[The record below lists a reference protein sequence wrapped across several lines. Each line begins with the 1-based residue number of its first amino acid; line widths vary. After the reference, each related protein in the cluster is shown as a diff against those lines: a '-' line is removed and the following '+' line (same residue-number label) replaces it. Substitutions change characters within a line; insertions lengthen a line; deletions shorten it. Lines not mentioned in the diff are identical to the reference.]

1 MRTNIELDDALMAE
15 AMGMSGLSTKKAMVQ
30 RALEEYVRIRRQRDA
45 IDALSGM
52 GWEGDLDKMRN
63 DWSPSVD
70 WGLEDSK

>member
-1 MRTNIELDDALMAE
+1 MRTNTELDDELIAE
-15 AMGMSGLSTKKAMVQ
+15 AMEMSGLSTKKAIVQ
-30 RALEEYVRIRRQRDA
+30 CALEEYVRIRRQRDA

-52 GWEGDLDKMRN
+52 DWEGDLDQMRN

>member
-1 MRTNIELDDALMAE
+1 MRTNIELDDTLIAE
-15 AMGMSGLSTKKAMVQ
+15 AMEMSGLSTKKAMVQ
-30 RALEEYVRIRRQRDA
+30 CALEEYVRIRRQRDA

-52 GWEGDLDKMRN
+52 GWEGDLDEMRN